1 MPRGAVSC
9 TDPRF
14 VGLALAAAAVIVGA
28 AWLGKGLPSGTP
40 AKLGL
45 ALVQGAATASVIVLS
60 IRGLRRLDE
69 LQRKIHLEALVVAF
83 AGTGIAVTCWGFL
96 EAAGAPE
103 VRWGMWIWP
112 AMCVLWAAGLLVA
125 RRRYR

>member
-1 MPRGAVSC
+1 MRREALSC

-14 VGLALAAAAVIVGA
+14 LGFALAAAAVVVGA
-28 AWLGKGLPSGTP
+28 AWLGRDLPQGSP

-45 ALVQGAATASVIVLS
+45 ALGQGLATALVIALS
-60 IRGLRRLDE
+60 IRNLRRLDE

-83 AGTGIAVTCWGFL
+83 AGTGIVVTCWGFL
-96 EAAGAPE
+96 EMAGAPE
-103 VRWGMWIWP
+103 VRWGKWIWP
-112 AMCVLWAAGLLVA
+112 AMCALWAAGLLVA